1 MVKFAQQLQNELVPE
16 WQDAYCSYADLK
28 LDLQRIKQL
37 RVVGPTLTPTG
48 SLGLLKSLA
57 SFKHQDSG
65 PRSRPRRDPNFI
77 SFSPRGQSEDTL
89 VISKTRV
96 GDDDVYAS
104 ELREPLAHSPPDR
117 TFFVRLDAQLTKVNK
132 FYKKKEGEYIA
143 RAGVLERQMLA
154 LMTWRRIWLARA
166 CTPRVAPS
174 QTTNLVV
181 QISRTRPP
189 MRCLSYRRAWR
200 SPMCARCKRCLRSM
214 KKTRVKWTPSSRI
227 TLIKWRRQI

>member
-89 VISKTRV
+89 VVKHFPHPLSVARL
-96 GDDDVYAS
+96 AS
-104 ELREPLAHSPPDR
+104 IDLY
-117 TFFVRLDAQLTKVNK
+117 V
-132 FYKKKEGEYIA
+132 A
-143 RAGVLERQMLA
+143 RWHGRF
-154 LMTWRRIWLARA
+154 
-166 CTPRVAPS
+166 
-174 QTTNLVV
+174 
-181 QISRTRPP
+181 
-189 MRCLSYRRAWR
+189 
-200 SPMCARCKRCLRSM
+200 
-214 KKTRVKWTPSSRI
+214 
-227 TLIKWRRQI
+227 